1 MEGAPVSVG
10 DVLAGKYRVERVL
23 GVGGMGVV
31 VAATHLD
38 LGQRVAL
45 KFLLPNALQNAEAAA
60 RFLREARAAVKNDS
74 EHVARVID
82 VGRLDNG
89 APYMVMEYL
98 EGHDLGDHPKGA
110 ALPLEDAVDFVLQ
123 ACEAMAVAHTMG
135 IVHRDLKPAN
145 LFLAQRPDGSPIV
158 KVLDFGISKVSEADA
173 PSSSLTQTSAVM
185 GSPLY
190 MSPEQMRSARNADAR
205 SDIWALGTILYEL
218 LTGEPPFNGE
228 TLGEVFAAVMT
239 AEPRPPRA
247 SRPDIPEG
255 LEHALMRALEKDPAR
270 RYANIGEFAATLD
283 EFAPRRSRVLVERVS
298 AVLVRAGI
306 PMSTTVQ
313 PLATQ
318 AAAPRKQTTVASAT
332 NTAWEDVPAGVP
344 KSSRAPIIVGISVL
358 ALGGVV
364 GAAVLLRGHAPA
376 VAPEVTPAA
385 QAPVPATSPPV
396 AMPSAPAPA
405 AAPVAPVVAPAPA
418 TEPTPVVAPSP
429 SASPVASRP
438 TMATSGRVRAGAHAP
453 SAPKPEAPAKPAF
466 EPPPPRAPAPAAPPP
481 ATPAKKNPL
490 SIDFK

>member
-1 MEGAPVSVG
+1 MESAPVVVG
-10 DVLAGKYRVERVL
+10 EVLAGKYRVDRVL
-23 GVGGMGVV
+23 GAGGMGVV
-31 VAATHLD
+31 VAATHVD

-45 KFLLPNALQNAEAAA
+45 KFLLPHALQNAEAAA
-60 RFLREARAAVKNDS
+60 RFLREARAAVKIDS

-82 VGRLDNG
+82 VGRLENG

-98 EGHDLGDHPKGA
+98 EGRDLSDHTKGPS
-110 ALPLEDAVDFVLQ
+110 LPAEDAVDFLLQ

-158 KVLDFGISKVSEADA
+158 KVLDFGISKVSETDA

-247 SRPDIPEG
+247 LRPDLPLG
-255 LEHALMRALEKDPAR
+255 LERVVLHALEKDPAR
-270 RYANIGEFAATLD
+270 RYANIGDLAAALQ
-283 EFAPRRSRVLVERVS
+283 EFAPRRSQVLVERVS
-298 AVLVRAGI
+298 AVLTRAGV
-306 PMSTTVQ
+306 PMTVSSTG
-313 PLATQ
+313 L
-318 AAAPRKQTTVASAT
+318 AAAAAATKKNTTVASAT

-344 KSSRAPIIVGISVL
+344 KSSRAPIVIGFAVLLVGGL
-358 ALGGVV
+358 V
-364 GAAVLLRGHAPA
+364 GAAVLMRGGPAPA
-376 VAPEVTPAA
+376 VAPESATAA
-385 QAPVPATSPPV
+385 Q
-396 AMPSAPAPA
+396 APAPA
-405 AAPVAPVVAPAPA
+405 AVPAPAATAALAPTAVAPNAPAANAPAVEPAAAPVVAPTPAAP
-418 TEPTPVVAPSP
+418 PTVTP
-429 SASPVASRP
+429 
-438 TMATSGRVRAGAHAP
+438 AHAP
-453 SAPKPEAPAKPAF
+453 VATPVHPKVGARVTPEPKPTF
-466 EPPPPRAPAPAAPPP
+466 EPPPAPKAPAAAPPP
-481 ATPAKKNPL
+481 APAPKKNPL